1 MAADILIVDDE
12 VDIRELIAGI
22 LEDEGY
28 ETRTA
33 DSADGALAA
42 IKDRRPSLIVLD
54 IWLEGSRLDGLE
66 LLELIKQTHPNLP
79 IVIISG
85 HGNVET
91 AVSAIRKGAYD
102 YIEKPFKVDRLILLV
117 EHALETFTLKR
128 ENIELKQKSGED
140 RIIGSSPLIKQL
152 LMNIQKIAPTNSRI
166 FITGLPGTGKEL
178 AARSIHQASY
188 RVNRPFISI
197 NSAALVAERMEEEL
211 FGIEDDTG
219 NVTKIGA
226 FEEAHGGTLMI
237 DEVGDMP
244 IDTQAKILQV
254 LVNQQ
259 FERVGG
265 HKKVKVDV
273 RIITTSSRD
282 LTMSIARG
290 QFREDLYHRLAVVP
304 LHVPTLEERR
314 EDIPFL
320 IEEFATN
327 YCQITGLLEKGFSEN
342 AIAML
347 QTKTWPGN
355 ARELRNHIERLIIL
369 KGEDGNHVISVEDIQ
384 NVESSIDQQ
393 MGGFSNTEIMSLPLR
408 EARELFEKEYLT
420 TQISRFSGNIS
431 KTASFIGMERS
442 ALHRKLKSLE
452 IRVSKQAENK

>member
-12 VDIRELIAGI
+12 IDIRDLIAGI

-33 DSADGALAA
+33 SSADSALAA

-66 LLELIKQTHPNLP
+66 LLEIVKAAHPQLP

-85 HGNVET
+85 HGNLET

-117 EHALETFTLKR
+117 EHALEISTLKR
-128 ENIELKQKSGED
+128 EYTELKQKSGED
-140 RIIGSSPLIKQL
+140 HIIGNSPLTRQL
-152 LMNIQKIAPTNSRI
+152 IQNIEKIAPTNSRI
-166 FITGLPGTGKEL
+166 YITGLPGTGKEL

-188 RVNRPFISI
+188 RANRPFISI

-211 FGIEDDTG
+211 FGIEDING

-226 FEEAHGGTLMI
+226 LEEGHGGTLMI

-244 IDTQAKILQV
+244 IDTQAKILRV

-273 RIITTSSRD
+273 RIISTSSRD
-282 LTMSIARG
+282 LTMSIAKG
-290 QFREDLYHRLAVVP
+290 EFREDLYHRIAVVP

-314 EDIPFL
+314 EDIPTL
-320 IEEFATN
+320 INEFSCN
-327 YCQITGLLEKGFSEN
+327 YCQTSGLIEKSFSEN

-347 QTKTWPGN
+347 QTKNWPGN
-355 ARELRNHIERLIIL
+355 ARELKNHIERLIIL
-369 KGEDGNHVISVEDIQ
+369 KGEDSDNIISVKDIQ
-384 NVESSIDQQ
+384 DVESLSDKR
-393 MGGFSNTEIMSLPLR
+393 MVGFSNTEIMSLPLR
-408 EARELFEKEYLT
+408 DARELFEKEYLT

-442 ALHRKLKSLE
+442 ALHRKLKSLD
-452 IRVSKQAENK
+452 IRIDKSI

>member
-12 VDIRELIAGI
+12 TDIRDLIAGI

-28 ETRTA
+28 EARTA
-33 DSADGALAA
+33 NSADAALTA
-42 IKDRRPSLIVLD
+42 INDRRPSLIVLD

-66 LLELIKQTHPNLP
+66 LLELIKESHPNLP
-79 IVIISG
+79 VVIISG

-117 EHALETFTLKR
+117 EHALENFALKR
-128 ENIELKQKSGED
+128 ENTELKLKSGD
-140 RIIGSSPLIKQL
+140 DSITGRSPLVRQL
-152 LMNIQKIAPTNSRI
+152 ISNIEKIAPTNSRI

-178 AARSIHQASY
+178 AAKSIHQASF
-188 RVNRPFISI
+188 RANRPFVTI

-211 FGIEDDTG
+211 FGIEDENG

-226 FEEAHGGTLMI
+226 FEECHGGTLMI

-244 IDTQAKILQV
+244 IDTQAKILRV

-265 HKKVKVDV
+265 RKKVKVDV

-282 LTMSIARG
+282 LTLSIAKG
-290 QFREDLYHRLAVVP
+290 EFREDLYHRLAVVP

-314 EDIPFL
+314 EDIPEL
-320 IEEFATN
+320 IEEFSSN
-327 YCQITGLLEKGFSEN
+327 YCQITGLIDKKFSDS

-369 KGEDGNHVISVEDIQ
+369 KGEGADNVITVEDIQ
-384 NVESSIDQQ
+384 NVDSSIDNQ
-393 MGGFSNTEIMSLPLR
+393 MAGFSNTEIMSLPLR
-408 EARELFEKEYLT
+408 EARELFEKEYLA

-452 IRVSKQAENK
+452 IKAGK